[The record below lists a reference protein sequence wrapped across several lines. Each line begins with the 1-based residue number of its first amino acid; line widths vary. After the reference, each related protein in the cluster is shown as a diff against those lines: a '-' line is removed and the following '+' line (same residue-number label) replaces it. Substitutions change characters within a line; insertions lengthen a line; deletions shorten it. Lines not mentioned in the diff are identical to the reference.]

1 MCFMKLG
8 PLELKIYTLFQSLVV
23 SCRFYSVK
31 TFKLDLVSNII
42 NLLSG
47 GKKYLSA
54 SALLRHSYASI
65 KRKNNFKCEKAVFS
79 CILKLKN

>member
-23 SCRFYSVK
+23 SYRFYSIE

-54 SALLRHSYASI
+54 SAVLRYSYASI
-65 KRKNNFKCEKAVFS
+65 KQKNYFNCEKAIFFLYS
-79 CILKLKN
+79 